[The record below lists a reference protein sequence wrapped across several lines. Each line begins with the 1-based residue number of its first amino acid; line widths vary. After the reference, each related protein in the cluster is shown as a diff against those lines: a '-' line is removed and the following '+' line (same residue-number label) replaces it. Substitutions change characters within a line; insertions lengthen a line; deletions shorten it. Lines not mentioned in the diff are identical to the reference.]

1 MRMNLQIWSAVAVI
15 VIGYLVA
22 VLYQTHHLDQQ
33 TRHLD
38 QINDLRSEMNHRFE
52 DLKEWIRAEF
62 RRMDERIDHLA
73 GRVEKVEAR
82 LERVEGRFDK
92 LEVRFEQPA
101 TKG

>member
-1 MRMNLQIWSAVAVI
+1 
-15 VIGYLVA
+15 
-22 VLYQTHHLDQQ
+22 
-33 TRHLD
+33 
-38 QINDLRSEMNHRFE
+38 MNHRFE

-92 LEVRFEQPA
+92 LEARFEQPA